1 MTSWFSAYLVRDSRC
16 CSGSSNAFSA
26 LRCSGGDSVVYT
38 ILLRIYAMG
47 LTETARECE
56 ETADLIEVSKPESA
70 RLFRAAASTL
80 READALLS

>member
-1 MTSWFSAYLVRDSRC
+1 
-16 CSGSSNAFSA
+16 
-26 LRCSGGDSVVYT
+26 
-38 ILLRIYAMG
+38 MG

-56 ETADLIEVSKPESA
+56 ETADFIEASKPESA